1 MDLSFI
7 TDLYVPIIVVACL
20 IVGYIFKKWVPDVE
34 NKWIPTIV
42 TVLGLI
48 LAGFTTGW
56 TIPSLVAG
64 ALSGLAST
72 GLNQLF
78 KQIIEGEKYEYEVED
93 EGE

>member
-20 IVGYIFKKWVPDVE
+20 VVGYIFHKWIPDVE

-42 TVLGLI
+42 TVLGI
-48 LAGFTTGW
+48 VLAGVTTGW
-56 TIPSLVAG
+56 TVPSLVAG

-72 GLNQLF
+72 GLHQLF
-78 KQIIEGEKYEYEVED
+78 KQIIEGEKYEYLDDED
-93 EGE
+93 E